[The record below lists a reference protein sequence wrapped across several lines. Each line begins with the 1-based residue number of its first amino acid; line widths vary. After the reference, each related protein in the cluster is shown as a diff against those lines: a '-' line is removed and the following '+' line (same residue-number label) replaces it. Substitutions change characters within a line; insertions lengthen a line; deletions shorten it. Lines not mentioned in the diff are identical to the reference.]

1 LPWGHSSAA
10 VGFVSH
16 SNHIAARWGKVS
28 DGTATIFAPSHT
40 LTLQAQRFLL
50 SASARSL
57 FVTALER
64 LKSIK
69 RMCSMSSCHEPLS
82 SNAGKIVSV
91 RFSEE
96 DLAMLEKCRVVE
108 VSTGVTVQLPKATLI
123 RQLCM
128 GACLKMLEEKS
139 DE

>member
-1 LPWGHSSAA
+1 MGC
-10 VGFVSH
+10 G
-16 SNHIAARWGKVS
+16 
-28 DGTATIFAPSHT
+28 TIFAPS
-40 LTLQAQRFLL
+40 LTVELQAQRFFLA
-50 SASARSL
+50 ASARSFL
-57 FVTALER
+57 VTALER

-69 RMCSMSSCHEPLS
+69 RMCSMSSRHEPLS
-82 SNAGKIVSV
+82 SNPGQIVSV
-91 RFSEE
+91 RFSAE